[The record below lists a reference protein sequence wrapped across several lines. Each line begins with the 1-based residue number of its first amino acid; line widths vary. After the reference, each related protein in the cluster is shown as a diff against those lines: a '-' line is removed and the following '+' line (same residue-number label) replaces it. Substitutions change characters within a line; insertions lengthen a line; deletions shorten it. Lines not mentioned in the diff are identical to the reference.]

1 MTRLFGIAIALVF
14 AGFALTGRSL
24 PASAAAISPA
34 AILQVDR
41 AAASDGLVQKV
52 HRLHRRRRW
61 SNWRAPHH
69 HWRAPRRAR
78 LFRRGRRHWRHR
90 NRRHRY
96 WRRRGCIITRWGALR
111 CRF

>member
-61 SNWRAPHH
+61 SNWRGPHH
-69 HWRAPRRAR
+69 HWRAHRRAR
-78 LFRRGRRHWRHR
+78 LFRRGRRH
-90 NRRHRY
+90 